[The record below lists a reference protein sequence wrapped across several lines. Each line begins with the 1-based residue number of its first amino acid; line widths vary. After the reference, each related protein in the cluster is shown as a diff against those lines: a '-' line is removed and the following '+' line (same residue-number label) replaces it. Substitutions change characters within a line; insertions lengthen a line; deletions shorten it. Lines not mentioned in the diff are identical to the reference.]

1 MTAPTNG
8 SRIELRA
15 AGEED
20 FAPLFRL
27 IGERRPAV
35 LALDGFCASGK
46 TTLAD
51 LLARRYGARV
61 IHTDDFYLPRELRS
75 DERYAEPGGT
85 IHYERLKAE
94 VIDRLTEPS
103 LTYGVFSHEIMD
115 IARTVT
121 LPRGPLTV
129 IEGAYA
135 CHPYFGDYA
144 DLICFMETDPA
155 EQRRRILARNGP
167 ERLKLF
173 ESRWIPYEQKYEAAF
188 HIKEKAHVLIQT

>member
-8 SRIELRA
+8 SRLELRA

-20 FAPLFRL
+20 FAPLIRL
-27 IGERRPAV
+27 IGERTPAV

-51 LLARRYGARV
+51 LLTRRYGARV
-61 IHTDDFYLPRELRS
+61 IHTDDFYLPRDLRS

-94 VIDRLTEPS
+94 VIDCLTEPS

-121 LPRGPLTV
+121 LPRRPLTV

-144 DLICFMETDPA
+144 DLICFMETDPD

>member
-1 MTAPTNG
+1 MTAPTKG
-8 SRIELRA
+8 SPLALRA
-15 AGEED
+15 AGPED

-46 TTLAD
+46 TTLAS
-51 LLARRYGARV
+51 LLADRYGARV

-85 IHYERLKAE
+85 IHYERLKRE
-94 VIDRLTEPS
+94 VIDCLREPT

-121 LPRGPLTV
+121 LPRTALTV
-129 IEGAYA
+129 VEGAYA
-135 CHPYFGDYA
+135 CHPFFGDYA
-144 DLICFMETDPA
+144 DLCCFMETDPE
-155 EQRRRILARNGP
+155 EQRKRILARNGP

-173 ESRWIPYEQKYEAAF
+173 ESRWIPYEQKYEAVF
-188 HIKEKAHVLIQT
+188 RIREKADVMIRT